1 MVLYVGVGHLICSI
15 YRGRGCMH
23 ARKHWLRG
31 IENIRF
37 RYDKLYIVVIGCLL
51 AYVHMIANI
60 CMILDV
66 DIKK

>member
-1 MVLYVGVGHLICSI
+1 
-15 YRGRGCMH
+15 MH

-37 RYDKLYIVVIGCLL
+37 RYDKLYIVVRGCLL
-51 AYVHMIANI
+51 AYVYMIANI